1 MLLNGKSQAEVDSE
15 LVQLIGADYSSSF
28 SAWVFEELD
37 RRSSVEREEFDVE
50 EVVMD
55 ENDSNKQQTKPLQTR
70 MFLQALRRAKAD
82 QDVEQKGAKRASRR
96 SASPQRKPRSYDRSR
111 SRSPTRERPSR
122 RYRDREDNDRASVF
136 SRLGKNG
143 NGRQSDRSISI
154 VGSAKQS
161 VFDRLGSQ
169 PVIEAEKKDKKERV
183 RCTFWP
189 NCSKGEDCPFWHP
202 RTLCRDFPN
211 CPRKAN
217 ECLYIHPEAP
227 KSVETKAKCKFW
239 PNCTNPQ
246 CPYTHPLGAPAPI
259 VKRNPTPCREGDN
272 CTRPGCYFTHPRDG
286 PAGTATLC
294 RFGPMCQKYPNCPFQ
309 HPIPPVQHRN
319 KQLVLNKQH
328 VSDRGF
334 SVAEDEIVE
343 RIPVGESADI
353 NMAQAQ

>member
-143 NGRQSDRSISI
+143 NGGQSDRSISI
-154 VGSAKQS
+154 VGSGKYQGYKELLKS
-161 VFDRLGSQ
+161 PTYRLFAISQ
-169 PVIEAEKKDKKERV
+169 TIRV
-183 RCTFWP
+183 
-189 NCSKGEDCPFWHP
+189 
-202 RTLCRDFPN
+202 
-211 CPRKAN
+211 
-217 ECLYIHPEAP
+217 
-227 KSVETKAKCKFW
+227 
-239 PNCTNPQ
+239 
-246 CPYTHPLGAPAPI
+246 
-259 VKRNPTPCREGDN
+259 
-272 CTRPGCYFTHPRDG
+272 
-286 PAGTATLC
+286 
-294 RFGPMCQKYPNCPFQ
+294 
-309 HPIPPVQHRN
+309 
-319 KQLVLNKQH
+319 
-328 VSDRGF
+328 
-334 SVAEDEIVE
+334 
-343 RIPVGESADI
+343 
-353 NMAQAQ
+353 